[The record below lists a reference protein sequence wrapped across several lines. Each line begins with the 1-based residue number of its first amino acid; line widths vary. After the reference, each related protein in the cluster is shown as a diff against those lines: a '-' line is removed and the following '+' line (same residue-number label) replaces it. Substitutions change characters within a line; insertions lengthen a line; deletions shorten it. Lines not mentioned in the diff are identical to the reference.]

1 MNKRLPSHLKVTLS
15 HKKMETKVKQ
25 VNVRILKPNAGC
37 LLTQSEDV
45 ELQNRVFSEE
55 IWLASNDSTN
65 NWKDISIEE
74 AEQIKKQQE
83 ELISNEQPTE

>member
-1 MNKRLPSHLKVTLS
+1 
-15 HKKMETKVKQ
+15 METKVKQ

-37 LLTQSEDV
+37 LLTQSADV
-45 ELQNRVFSEE
+45 ELRNRVFSEE
-55 IWLASNDSTN
+55 IWLASTDSAD

-83 ELISNEQPTE
+83 ELISNEKPTE